1 MPEGDTLERV
11 ALRLGPALVGG
22 VLTEIEAPRW
32 PGLLPKAGESV
43 VSVRAVGKWLRVDFS
58 GGLVLL
64 SHLRM
69 NGQWHLYRP
78 GERWRRGRGAMR
90 ARLAND
96 RWEAVCFSAPIV
108 EFHSAA
114 SADRRLGHLGPDL
127 TGPTPDLDACVSALG
142 TLEPTTTV
150 AEALLDQRVAA
161 GIGNVYKSEVCWF
174 ERLDPFTPLAAIDPP
189 LRLRLFDRAH
199 RLLRANLGPG
209 RRRTVAGGLAVYGR
223 TGKPCRRCG
232 AAIRSAVHT
241 EHARRTYWCPGC
253 QFVPGHGHQGTLGPD
268 SPDQAIG
275 K

>member
-11 ALRLGPALVGG
+11 AIRLGPALVGG

-32 PGLLPKAGESV
+32 PGRLPSAGESV
-43 VSVRAVGKWLRVDFS
+43 DSVRAVGKWLRVDFS

-78 GERWRRGRGAMR
+78 GERWRRSRGAMR
-90 ARLAND
+90 ARIATE
-96 RWEAVCFSAPIV
+96 RWEAVCFAAPVV

-114 SADRRLGHLGPDL
+114 SAERRLGHLGPDL
-127 TGPTPDLDACVSALG
+127 TDPAPDFEASLAVLARLDPA
-142 TLEPTTTV
+142 TTV

-161 GIGNVYKSEVCWF
+161 GIGNVFKSEVCWF
-174 ERLDPFTPLAAIDPP
+174 EGLDPFVPLAAIDPA
-189 LRLRLFDRAH
+189 LRRRLIERAH

-209 RRRTVAGGLAVYGR
+209 RRRTVDRGLAVYGR

-232 AAIRSAVHT
+232 AAIRSEVHT
-241 EHARRTYWCPGC
+241 EYARRTYWCPGC
-253 QFVPGHGHQGTLGPD
+253 QTTPGG
-268 SPDQAIG
+268 
-275 K
+275 